1 MRHVPDP
8 IKPIQPHQD
17 PARRAYTI
25 PPRMPESPFKPTSSL
40 RHRRQSSTVTSTGLT
55 MSPSSY
61 IGDAEFRGNSDVE
74 AASRF
79 LGEAMGGEVGRRV
92 ERSNTDEELGR
103 IAQAMVL
110 SISHYI
116 LLFLFFLFAFS
127 HFLTTFANADRGGGK
142 KKTLLSLHPTS
153 ASGVQFPPVTAS
165 GSSAPPC
172 STGATPW
179 PSPEE
184 LLKESLRQ
192 SLSALHA
199 LGRIKSLVDN
209 LPAGVEEDKKEGERG
224 IAQIMGFYDRAVG
237 EMKAAGEVLV
247 LGPVL
252 NFILSPIR
260 DSSPN

>member
-1 MRHVPDP
+1 
-8 IKPIQPHQD
+8 
-17 PARRAYTI
+17 
-25 PPRMPESPFKPTSSL
+25 
-40 RHRRQSSTVTSTGLT
+40 

-116 LLFLFFLFAFS
+116 LLLFFSFFLS
-127 HFLTTFANADRGGGK
+127 LSLFLTTLLMSIEGWGGG

-247 LGPVL
+247 LGPVPIF
-252 NFILSPIR
+252 FIFFIFIFYFL
-260 DSSPN
+260 